1 LALMLAAHDLAFRYR
16 GGGWIFNGVSF
27 RVEAGEV
34 LAILGPNGR
43 GKTTLLRVLLGLL
56 KPARGELLIADEISH
71 VPQILEAGFP
81 FAVRDMVVMGRAR
94 RLGLF
99 GSPGRADRAA
109 ADRAM
114 ARLGIGHLAERAFT
128 TLSGGER
135 QLVLIARAMAAEC
148 RLLVLDEPTAS
159 LDLRNQATILRTI
172 RELVAREGLAV
183 VFTTHEPDHAAHLG
197 THVLLMAGEHHAFG
211 EARAVLREDALA
223 RLYGVPIKRLAFEHD
238 GRDREAIVPVLG

>member
-1 LALMLAAHDLAFRYR
+1 MLAAHDLAFRYR
-16 GGGWIFNGVSF
+16 GAGWIFNGVSF
-27 RVEAGEV
+27 QVEAGEV

-56 KPARGELLIADEISH
+56 KPARGKLKIAGEISR

-94 RLGLF
+94 RLGLS
-99 GSPGRADRAA
+99 GSPSRADRAA
-109 ADRAM
+109 ADRAI
-114 ARLGIGHLAERAFT
+114 ARLGIRHLAERPFT

-172 RELVAREGLAV
+172 RELVESDRLAV
-183 VFTTHEPDHAAHLG
+183 VFTTHEPEHAAHLG
-197 THVLLMAGEHHAFG
+197 THVLLMAGEHDYAFG
-211 EARAVLREDALA
+211 ETRAVLREDALA

-238 GRDREAIVPVLG
+238 GRGREAIVPVLG

>member
-1 LALMLAAHDLAFRYR
+1 MLAAHDLAFRYR
-16 GGGWIFNGVSF
+16 GSDAWIFKGLSF
-27 RVEAGEV
+27 RVEAGQV

-56 KPARGELLIADEISH
+56 KPARGELLISGEISH

-109 ADRAM
+109 ADRAI
-114 ARLGIGHLAERAFT
+114 ARLGIGHLAERPFT

-135 QLVLIARAMAAEC
+135 QLVLIARALAAEC
-148 RLLVLDEPTAS
+148 RLLVLDEPTAA
-159 LDLRNQATILRTI
+159 LDLRNQATILRTV
-172 RELVAREGLAV
+172 RQLVESEGLAV

-197 THVLLMAGEHHAFG
+197 THVLLMTGEHHHAFG
-211 EARAVLREDALA
+211 ETPTVLGEDALA
-223 RLYGVPIKRLAFEHD
+223 RLYGVPIRRLAFEHD
-238 GRDREAIVPVLG
+238 GCPRQAIVPVFG